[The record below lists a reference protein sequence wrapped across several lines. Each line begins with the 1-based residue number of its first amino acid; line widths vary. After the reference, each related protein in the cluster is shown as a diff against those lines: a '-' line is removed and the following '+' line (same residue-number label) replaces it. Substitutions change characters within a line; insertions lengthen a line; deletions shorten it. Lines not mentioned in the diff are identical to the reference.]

1 MKNFKKPTIGDFMK
15 DQGLVVDGKI
25 IKTSEELKNLETYKE
40 QKAKKDLEEM
50 IKDPNYVPGENGEE
64 GKSYSNKPF
73 ERKTEIPLS
82 NNDMDK
88 FAEEYSLYNFTKKE
102 DDVDYNTTTQFEEK
116 ELLSFEPKERKDFT
130 EFEKKSLQDV
140 VKKYINKEGQFIGD
154 KKLSEEQIN
163 EAMDEFK
170 QNFPEDFA
178 KMIHKKA
185 INCDFKWKKE
195 VFKDK
200 DLLVSYY
207 PNPEKPIMKFVLNID
222 KKNSGEK
229 SPITKIFIDNSMK
242 GEKKVFRDKNGTIL
256 IFCSR
261 PIKKLKMKNK

>member
-1 MKNFKKPTIGDFMK
+1 MPEIKKATIGDFMK
-15 DQGLVVDGKI
+15 EQGLVSNEGKI
-25 IKTSEELKNLETYKE
+25 KKSEKLSEETKKMEASDLKKMME
-40 QKAKKDLEEM
+40 
-50 IKDPNYVPGENGEE
+50 DPNYDPINK
-64 GKSYSNKPF
+64 KSYSNKPF
-73 ERKTEIPLS
+73 EKKTETPLS
-82 NNDMDK
+82 NYDIDK

>member
-15 DQGLVVDGKI
+15 NQGLVVDGEI
-25 IKTSEELKNLETYKE
+25 IKTSEELKNLEIYKE

-88 FAEEYSLYNFTKKE
+88 FAEEYSLYNFIKKE
-102 DDVDYNTTTQFEEK
+102 DDIEYDVTKIFENED
-116 ELLSFEPKERKDFT
+116 LLPFEPKEKKEFT
-130 EFEKKSLQDV
+130 GFEKKSLQDV
-140 VKKYINKEGQFIGD
+140 VKKYINGEEQFVGN
-154 KKLSEEQIN
+154 KKLSEGQIN
-163 EAMDEFK
+163 EAIDEFK

-178 KMIHKKA
+178 KMIHKKTMD
-185 INCDFKWKKE
+185 CDFKWKKE

-200 DLLVSYY
+200 NLLVSYY
-207 PNPEKPIMKFVLNID
+207 PNPEKPIMKYILNLND
-222 KKNSGEK
+222 KNLEEK
-229 SPITKIFIDNSMK
+229 TPITKIFIDNSIK
-242 GEKKVFRDKNGTIL
+242 NEKNVFKDKNGTIL
-256 IFCSR
+256 IFCSK
-261 PIKKLKMKNK
+261 PVKKLKLKR